1 MTASGVEIP
10 ASIALP
16 FPPRKLDDALG
27 ELEIDLLVVTSK
39 HNLRYCLGGHH
50 HPFFDYSDAIGI
62 SRYLPILL
70 YWPGRPDRAC
80 YIANRNEKDLIE
92 IRRREGRPLW
102 PPRIRPSASTS
113 QEAATLAV
121 DEIRAVGRPRRM
133 AIEGAFLPWDAGQ
146 VLRDAFPDAVFV
158 EALRPLE
165 RLRAVK
171 TMRELDLLRH
181 ASDKVV
187 ESMIAVMDGHGA
199 GTSKR
204 LLIDALRREET
215 ARGLLFEYALATVG
229 TSLNRAASDETWEPG
244 GLLSLDSGGNLEGY
258 VGDLCRM
265 AVLGDPDGEL
275 EDLLGE
281 VREVQDAARAA
292 ISAGRPCGDIVEAG
306 QRALDSVPHA
316 RDMKFVTH
324 GMGLIGHE
332 APRIMSGGPIPYPAA
347 DIAEPLEVGMVLSV
361 ETTLTHPTRGF
372 IKLEDTVAVTRDGHE
387 GFGDRGRGWT
397 RGGGSR

>member
-1 MTASGVEIP
+1 MIGPVSVP
-10 ASIALP
+10 ASTALP
-16 FPPRKLDDALG
+16 FPQRKLDDALG

-39 HNLRYCLGGHH
+39 HNLRYLLGGHH

-62 SRYLPILL
+62 SRYLPILV

-80 YIANRNEKDLIE
+80 YIANRNEADLIE

-113 QEAATLAV
+113 LEAAKLAA
-121 DEIRAVGRPRRM
+121 DEIGAMGRPRRM

-146 VLRDAFPDAVFV
+146 VLRGAFPDTDFV
-158 EALRPLE
+158 DALRPLE

-171 TMRELDLLRH
+171 SARELDLLRS

-187 ESMIAVMDGHGA
+187 EAMIAVMEGHGP

-204 LLIDALRREET
+204 QLIEALRCEET
-215 ARGLLFEYALATVG
+215 RRGLVFEYALATLG
-229 TSLNRAASDETWEPG
+229 ADLNRAASDDVWKPGET
-244 GLLSLDSGGNLEGY
+244 LSLDSGGNLDGY

-265 AVLGDPDGEL
+265 AVLGEPDGEL
-275 EDLLGE
+275 VDLLGE

-292 ISAGRPCGDIVEAG
+292 IRPGLACGAVLEAA
-306 QRALDSVPHA
+306 RDAHHALPHA
-316 RDMKFVTH
+316 DDIRFVVH

-332 APRIMSGGPIPYPAA
+332 APRIMAGGPIPYPAT
-347 DIAEPLEVGMVLSV
+347 DIGEPLEVGMVLSV
-361 ETTLTHPTRGF
+361 ETTLAHRTRGF
-372 IKLEDTVAVTRDGHE
+372 IKLEDTVAITAEGHE
-387 GFGDRGRGWT
+387 AFGDAGRGWT
-397 RGGGSR
+397 RGGVR